1 MQLKCVGVETYSQ
14 VLQAQLKPW
23 EGDDSHIWDH
33 ILLEP
38 LQLVEQETHLLHLN
52 QSDWLNTEKDNS
64 EQIYT
69 AGQRRQLQAAGRQ

>member
-1 MQLKCVGVETYSQ
+1 MQLKCVRVETYSQ

-23 EGDDSHIWDH
+23 EGDHSHILDH

-38 LQLVEQETHLLHLN
+38 PQLGEQETHLLHLN
-52 QSDWLNTEKDNS
+52 QSDWLYTEKDTS

-69 AGQRRQLQAAGRQ
+69 AGQRRQLQAAGKQ